1 MLIMTI
7 SMPLITETIKE
18 SVKYDIKNEHI
29 SDQIVNQ
36 GGNLIMQPQL
46 MVESIIGSMTAD

>member
-18 SVKYDIKNEHI
+18 REIYEIKNDQI
-29 SDQIVNQ
+29 GDQIVNQ
-36 GGNLIMQPQL
+36 GGNLIMEPRL
-46 MVESIIGSMTAD
+46 MVESIRGSMTAD